1 MFALFL
7 ITLAAYFIAVV
18 VPAVT
23 FYRSAQHAER
33 SDLEALDAPLNRLGE
48 VLKEKG
54 SLSGFDEIIS
64 QRSNDIEK
72 DIADIRAAKDK
83 QAVVSSLESISA
95 SLSFIQTRL
104 GQERGKGADA
114 VAELQTKV
122 EALKDKVGKTDS
134 WDKLLGTALERGG
147 AVLLT
152 IIWPLVFL
160 FFFFYI
166 MRAPERLWALLQP
179 FKSVEVGATGLKAE
193 MRDGA
198 EVKSQT
204 ESTFEKFRAAAKAKY
219 DAWVEK
225 RDIEQKMSRVVSE
238 VLGYLKN
245 NGKELAEYRSTL
257 HVPDIVFVDTLYQLF
272 NYLPAR
278 NIGGGRIFSVRFGL
292 IGKVYRTQK
301 PETQGEVPKA
311 SNGTV
316 DKQKLVQ
323 EWGMTEY
330 EADKAALDRPSFLC
344 VPLLDDDQDR
354 VGLFYMDS
362 TVPNAFNVADKQVSE
377 LQAKITDWCKE
388 KGLTQALGKLK
399 EDLLGNAPLIR
410 IYDR

>member
-1 MFALFL
+1 
-7 ITLAAYFIAVV
+7 
-18 VPAVT
+18 
-23 FYRSAQHAER
+23 
-33 SDLEALDAPLNRLGE
+33 
-48 VLKEKG
+48 
-54 SLSGFDEIIS
+54 
-64 QRSNDIEK
+64 
-72 DIADIRAAKDK
+72 
-83 QAVVSSLESISA
+83 
-95 SLSFIQTRL
+95 
-104 GQERGKGADA
+104 
-114 VAELQTKV
+114 
-122 EALKDKVGKTDS
+122 
-134 WDKLLGTALERGG
+134 
-147 AVLLT
+147 
-152 IIWPLVFL
+152 
-160 FFFFYI
+160 
-166 MRAPERLWALLQP
+166 
-179 FKSVEVGATGLKAE
+179 
-193 MRDGA
+193 
-198 EVKSQT
+198 
-204 ESTFEKFRAAAKAKY
+204 
-219 DAWVEK
+219 
-225 RDIEQKMSRVVSE
+225 
-238 VLGYLKN
+238 
-245 NGKELAEYRSTL
+245 
-257 HVPDIVFVDTLYQLF
+257 
-272 NYLPAR
+272 
-278 NIGGGRIFSVRFGL
+278 VRFGL